1 MIMIPDNMSSTPLET
16 ISDIFGSGS
25 GSSSENLLAEV
36 ETPEKSADV
45 SLKPMDSEVLTI
57 SQLFPDQTPE
67 SGDEAMMSPRTE
79 AMTSAEEIDPFKENE
94 KLKTENEKLKTE
106 NEEQK
111 GIIKRYERTLQFFE
125 REKNGLED
133 RIYSKFL
140 PVLNS
145 KKEEI
150 LRLQKLLSQ
159 GTEAEVDYGE
169 DVDTDVDEEDK
180 GGEGKRQKQ

>member
-25 GSSSENLLAEV
+25 GSSSENLLEEV

-94 KLKTENEKLKTE
+94 KLKTENE
-106 NEEQK
+106 EQK

-125 REKNGLED
+125 REKNELED

-169 DVDTDVDEEDK
+169 DVDTDVDEED
-180 GGEGKRQKQ
+180 GEGENKRQKQ

>member
-1 MIMIPDNMSSTPLET
+1 MIMIPDKMSSTPLET

-94 KLKTENEKLKTE
+94 KLKTENE
-106 NEEQK
+106 EQK

-125 REKNGLED
+125 REKNGLAD

-150 LRLQKLLSQ
+150 LRLQKLLSR

-169 DVDTDVDEEDK
+169 DTDVDEED
-180 GGEGKRQKQ
+180 GEGEKKRQKL

>member
-79 AMTSAEEIDPFKENE
+79 AMTSAEEIDP
-94 KLKTENEKLKTE
+94 LKENEKLKTE

-111 GIIKRYERTLQFFE
+111 GIIKRYERTLELFE
-125 REKNGLED
+125 KEKNGLED

-169 DVDTDVDEEDK
+169 DVDTDVDEED
-180 GGEGKRQKQ
+180 GEGEKKRQKL

>member
-1 MIMIPDNMSSTPLET
+1 MC
-16 ISDIFGSGS
+16 
-25 GSSSENLLAEV
+25 
-36 ETPEKSADV
+36 
-45 SLKPMDSEVLTI
+45 SLGHVRPY
-57 SQLFPDQTPE
+57 
-67 SGDEAMMSPRTE
+67 
-79 AMTSAEEIDPFKENE
+79 
-94 KLKTENEKLKTE
+94 
-106 NEEQK
+106 EEQK
-111 GIIKRYERTLQFFE
+111 GIIKRYERTLELFE
-125 REKNGLED
+125 KEKNGLED

>member
-1 MIMIPDNMSSTPLET
+1 MIMIPDKMSSTPLET

-94 KLKTENEKLKTE
+94 KLKTENE
-106 NEEQK
+106 EQK

-125 REKNGLED
+125 REKNGLAD

-150 LRLQKLLSQ
+150 LRLQKLLSR

>member
-1 MIMIPDNMSSTPLET
+1 MIMIPDKMSSTPLET

-94 KLKTENEKLKTE
+94 KLKTENE
-106 NEEQK
+106 EQK

>member
-1 MIMIPDNMSSTPLET
+1 MSSFPLET

-36 ETPEKSADV
+36 EKSADV

-106 NEEQK
+106 NEKLKTENEEQK
-111 GIIKRYERTLQFFE
+111 GIIKKYVRTLELFE

-169 DVDTDVDEEDK
+169 DVDTDVDEED
-180 GGEGKRQKQ
+180 GEGEKKRQKL